1 MTTGHIMPHFILGL
15 CLLFSL
21 NYATGASSSAPL
33 STNIPSDHVAG
44 QAVQRFKLAEDV
56 SVEDAV
62 ESMKLRANQRNF
74 KLVAE
79 LPLSEQVKAMGQPS
93 RYMHILAFCDAL
105 IASQMVQH
113 NPLFAAFLPCRI
125 AVIQD
130 ETGQGWLVTMNIDQ
144 VLGGVNLPAELQPLA
159 KQVRDT
165 MYSIID
171 AGIHGDL

>member
-1 MTTGHIMPHFILGL
+1 MRYIKPIILSLSMLLSITSTLWATSHADTATTNTTPT
-15 CLLFSL
+15 S
-21 NYATGASSSAPL
+21 
-33 STNIPSDHVAG
+33 VAG
-44 QAVQRFKLAEDV
+44 QAVQRFKLADDV
-56 SVEDAV
+56 SLEEAV
-62 ESMKLRANQRNF
+62 ESMKLRANQHNF

-105 IASQMVQH
+105 IASKMVDH

-130 ETGQGWLVTMNIDQ
+130 AAGQGWIVTMNIDQ
-144 VLGGVNLPAELQPLA
+144 VLGGVNLPPSLQPLA

-165 MYSIID
+165 MYSIIE
-171 AGIHGDL
+171 AGIQGDL